1 MPKSIHYFS
10 ILALILCFVA
20 CGTAPVNSDGS
31 DISENSANNTFD
43 PSAGQGS
50 SDETSTTPSEDTETS
65 TETDT
70 TPSED
75 TETSDETDTTPSE
88 DTSTDEPAGACTS
101 ETDMALINSGA
112 VDAEANRCGPG
123 CILNGT
129 QCTIDCMT
137 ETIDI
142 SDGCASCYAEM
153 MSCSASNCAMA
164 CFADSQSTAC
174 RTCVEESCG
183 PQFEECSGIDSQG
196 GQ

>member
-10 ILALILCFVA
+10 ILTLILCFVA
-20 CGTAPVNSDGS
+20 CGTAPVNSDDS
-31 DISENSANNTFD
+31 DTSESSANNTFD
-43 PSAGQGS
+43 PSAGQDS
-50 SDETSTTPSEDTETS
+50 SDETSTTPSED

-75 TETSDETDTTPSE
+75 TETSDEANTTSSD

-142 SDGCASCYAEM
+142 SDACATCYAEM

-164 CFADSQSTAC
+164 CFADSESATC